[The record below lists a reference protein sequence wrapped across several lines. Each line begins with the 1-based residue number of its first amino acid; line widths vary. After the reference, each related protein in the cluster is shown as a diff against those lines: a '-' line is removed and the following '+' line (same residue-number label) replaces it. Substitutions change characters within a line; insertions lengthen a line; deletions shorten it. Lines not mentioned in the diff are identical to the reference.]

1 VAAELLGPG
10 QQLIVKR
17 HGGAHG
23 PAHYWHQLRRHLMT
37 PLMR

>member
-17 HGGAHG
+17 HGGAHK
-23 PAHYWHQLRRHLMT
+23 RHH
-37 PLMR
+37 

>member
-17 HGGAHG
+17 HGGAHERQ
-23 PAHYWHQLRRHLMT
+23 H
-37 PLMR
+37 